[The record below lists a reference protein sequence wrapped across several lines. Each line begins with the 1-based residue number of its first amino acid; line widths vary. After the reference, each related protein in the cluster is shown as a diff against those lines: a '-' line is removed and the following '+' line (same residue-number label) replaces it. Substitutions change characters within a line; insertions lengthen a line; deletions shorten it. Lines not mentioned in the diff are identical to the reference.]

1 MRRAITLAALA
12 GSVCVAG
19 IAAQAVPDSSQA
31 ARVDA
36 AYRRTQNLRIDPFRH
51 AFLPGWGLVIS
62 TGVWAENS
70 ALNLKDV
77 RAFQYIDDNDKLLVT
92 DLIDALGLIPRGS
105 GLGVTT
111 VSENGL
117 YLGGPIG
124 GHLGLG
130 VTAQA
135 RVYGGG
141 SIDDDALAFIRDG
154 NGSRQDFSLGD
165 SRGEGIVTGEVGLH
179 SLIRLGPLA
188 SVDGAVVTLGLGGR
202 YLWSQGYVRVR
213 SLVADGGSIRIAP
226 DGVSASFDIETLVTQ
241 DIDEQLPN
249 FDRGTGLAGDLMV
262 RVEWPTS
269 GLAFEGML
277 ANVGKIKVLD
287 VERRTARLDVVTSNL
302 IEFADSL
309 DALDWVTDTV
319 DVEVN
324 LPRLVRFS
332 ASGWANRILQLDVS
346 TTFGLNTGEYD
357 LPLAVD
363 LGTTWRFVRAFPLR
377 VGVVAGGHG
386 GLGYTGGVAIET
398 GNFILQVA
406 GGSLGGLFGNAT
418 GAAGRLDLGFYF

>member
-1 MRRAITLAALA
+1 MRRAITLAAAA
-12 GSVCVAG
+12 GLVSVAG
-19 IAAQAVPDSSQA
+19 IAAQAVPDNSQA
-31 ARVDA
+31 ARVNA
-36 AYRRTQNLRIDPFRH
+36 AYRRTQNLRVDPFRH

-62 TGVWAENS
+62 TGAWAENN

-77 RAFQYIDDNDKLLVT
+77 RALEYISDNDDLILT
-92 DLIDALGLIPRGS
+92 DLVDALGLVPQGS
-105 GLGVTT
+105 GLGVSS
-111 VSENGL
+111 VSESGL

-124 GHLGLG
+124 RHLALG
-130 VTAQA
+130 ATAQA
-135 RVYGGG
+135 RAYGGG
-141 SIDDDALAFIRDG
+141 SIDDDALAFVRDG

-165 SRGEGIVTGEVGLH
+165 SRGEGIITGEVGLH
-179 SLIRLGPLA
+179 SLLRFGPLG
-188 SVDGAVVTLGLGGR
+188 SIDGAVVTLGLGGR
-202 YLWSQGYVRVR
+202 YLWSQGYARVR
-213 SLVADGGSIRIAP
+213 SLVADGGSVRISP
-226 DGVSASFDIETLVTQ
+226 DMYSASFDVEALVTR
-241 DIDEQLPN
+241 DVDSVIPA
-249 FDRGTGLAGDLMV
+249 FDRGSGLVGDLMV

-277 ANVGKIKVLD
+277 ANIGKIKVFD
-287 VERRTARLDVVTSNL
+287 VERRIARLDVVTSNL
-302 IEFADSL
+302 DEFADSL
-309 DALDWVTDTV
+309 DALDWVKDTV

-346 TTFGLNTGEYD
+346 ASLGLKTGDYD

-377 VGVVAGGHG
+377 VGVVVGGHG
-386 GLGYTGGVAIET
+386 GFGYTGGVAVET
-398 GNFILQVA
+398 GNFLLQLA